1 MVNLFASLPTSLGE
15 YTDILLV
22 ASGEC
27 IGILMVASET
37 EIKGHH
43 NHFWMIWM
51 YACFTSDVQSPSEV
65 RA

>member
-43 NHFWMIWM
+43 NHF
-51 YACFTSDVQSPSEV
+51 
-65 RA
+65 